1 MIGRTVSHYRLLE
14 KLGEGAMGV
23 VYKARDVKLDRF
35 VAIKFISHGLDVDS
49 LRKSRFIRE
58 AKAASALDHV
68 NICTIYE
75 IGETEGET
83 REAQLFIVMAY
94 YPDRGSLPLVESVR
108 IAMQTAEGLAKA
120 HSIGVVH
127 RDIKP
132 ANIMLTRDGIPKIVD
147 FGLAKLP
154 QLERL
159 TSTGAILGT
168 MPYMSPEQLKSDSL
182 DHRTDIWSW
191 GVTVYEMLAG
201 ERPFRGDSE
210 LSIAEAILTQEPAT
224 LTDLRPEI
232 PFELERIV
240 MQALRKNAGDRQQS
254 AAEIVRDLQELTLL
268 KNSEVAVD
276 EVPPPASLAVLPFVN
291 LSTEADTEYFSDG
304 LTEDLIHALSCLHNL
319 RVVSRTSAFEF
330 KAKPQS
336 IRKIGAQLKV
346 STVVEGSVR
355 KVGQKL
361 RVSVQLVNALDG
373 YCLWSQRWDREMKDV
388 FEIQDEIAQTI
399 AETLKVKLRLDTRA
413 LSKRRTDKF
422 EAYDLYLRG
431 RFQWNKRSGEGF
443 DKALECFEQALEQ
456 DPNYAP
462 AYSGIADHHIAAASW
477 GLETPV
483 EAWPRAKV
491 ATMRALEI
499 DDTLAEAHA
508 SMGTIRMWYEWDWK
522 QAEREF
528 RRAIELNPGHPN
540 AHVQYNLLLVQTGRF
555 HEAEREIRSA
565 LLCDP
570 LSVRVN
576 SYLAGVFHYRRE
588 YDRSLEQCRRAL
600 ELDPNDVELHVV
612 EALNHEQKGA
622 YSDAIRALEKAREL
636 SGNNPLILG
645 PLGSCYGGL
654 GEKAKVMQILEELER
669 ASQASYVAPITWVM
683 IYLGLQNRDR
693 AFDWLQRAA
702 EARDAL
708 LCYLGVGPIYDG
720 IRNDP
725 RYEKLM
731 QRIGLASSTET
742 TQALTA

>member
-1 MIGRTVSHYRLLE
+1 
-14 KLGEGAMGV
+14 
-23 VYKARDVKLDRF
+23 
-35 VAIKFISHGLDVDS
+35 
-49 LRKSRFIRE
+49 
-58 AKAASALDHV
+58 
-68 NICTIYE
+68 
-75 IGETEGET
+75 
-83 REAQLFIVMAY
+83 
-94 YPDRGSLPLVESVR
+94 
-108 IAMQTAEGLAKA
+108 
-120 HSIGVVH
+120 
-127 RDIKP
+127 
-132 ANIMLTRDGIPKIVD
+132 
-147 FGLAKLP
+147 
-154 QLERL
+154 
-159 TSTGAILGT
+159 
-168 MPYMSPEQLKSDSL
+168 
-182 DHRTDIWSW
+182 
-191 GVTVYEMLAG
+191 
-201 ERPFRGDSE
+201 
-210 LSIAEAILTQEPAT
+210 
-224 LTDLRPEI
+224 
-232 PFELERIV
+232 
-240 MQALRKNAGDRQQS
+240 
-254 AAEIVRDLQELTLL
+254 
-268 KNSEVAVD
+268 
-276 EVPPPASLAVLPFVN
+276 VLPFVN

-413 LSKRRTDKF
+413 ISKRRTEKF

-431 RFQWNKRSGEGF
+431 RFQWNKRNGEGF
-443 DKALECFEQALEQ
+443 DKALEQ

-477 GLETPV
+477 GLET
-483 EAWPRAKV
+483 
-491 ATMRALEI
+491 
-499 DDTLAEAHA
+499 
-508 SMGTIRMWYEWDWK
+508 
-522 QAEREF
+522 
-528 RRAIELNPGHPN
+528 
-540 AHVQYNLLLVQTGRF
+540 
-555 HEAEREIRSA
+555 
-565 LLCDP
+565 
-570 LSVRVN
+570 
-576 SYLAGVFHYRRE
+576 VFHYRRE
-588 YDRSLEQCRRAL
+588 YDRSLAQCRRAL
-600 ELDPNDVELHVV
+600 ELDPDDVELHVV
-612 EALNHEQKGA
+612 EALNYEQKRT
-622 YSDAIRALEKAREL
+622 YSEAIQELEKAREL

-683 IYLGLQNRDR
+683 IYLGLQDRDR

-731 QRIGLASSTET
+731 KRIGLASSAES

>member
-1 MIGRTVSHYRLLE
+1 
-14 KLGEGAMGV
+14 
-23 VYKARDVKLDRF
+23 
-35 VAIKFISHGLDVDS
+35 
-49 LRKSRFIRE
+49 
-58 AKAASALDHV
+58 
-68 NICTIYE
+68 
-75 IGETEGET
+75 
-83 REAQLFIVMAY
+83 
-94 YPDRGSLPLVESVR
+94 
-108 IAMQTAEGLAKA
+108 
-120 HSIGVVH
+120 
-127 RDIKP
+127 
-132 ANIMLTRDGIPKIVD
+132 
-147 FGLAKLP
+147 
-154 QLERL
+154 
-159 TSTGAILGT
+159 
-168 MPYMSPEQLKSDSL
+168 
-182 DHRTDIWSW
+182 
-191 GVTVYEMLAG
+191 
-201 ERPFRGDSE
+201 
-210 LSIAEAILTQEPAT
+210 
-224 LTDLRPEI
+224 
-232 PFELERIV
+232 
-240 MQALRKNAGDRQQS
+240 
-254 AAEIVRDLQELTLL
+254 
-268 KNSEVAVD
+268 
-276 EVPPPASLAVLPFVN
+276 
-291 LSTEADTEYFSDG
+291 
-304 LTEDLIHALSCLHNL
+304 
-319 RVVSRTSAFEF
+319 VVSRTSAFEF

-413 LSKRRTDKF
+413 ISKRRTEKF

-431 RFQWNKRSGEGF
+431 RFQWNKRNGEGF

-477 GLETPV
+477 GLETPI
-483 EAWPRAKV
+483 EAWPKAKV
-491 ATMRALEI
+491 ATIRALEI

-555 HEAEREIRSA
+555 QEAEREIRVA

-588 YDRSLEQCRRAL
+588 YDRSLAQCRRAL
-600 ELDPNDVELHVV
+600 ELDPDDVELHVV
-612 EALNHEQKGA
+612 EALNYEQKRT
-622 YSDAIRALEKAREL
+622 YSEAIQELEKAREL

-683 IYLGLQNRDR
+683 IYLGLQDRDR

-731 QRIGLASSTET
+731 KRIGLASNAESTQT
-742 TQALTA
+742 LTA